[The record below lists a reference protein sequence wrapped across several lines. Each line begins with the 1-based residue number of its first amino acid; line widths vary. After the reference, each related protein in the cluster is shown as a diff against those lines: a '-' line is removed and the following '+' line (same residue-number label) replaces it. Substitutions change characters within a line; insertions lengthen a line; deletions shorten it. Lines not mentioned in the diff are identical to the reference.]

1 MDAIKVA
8 LAKNLVILKSRPVVE
23 VVDARKEPPTTTKHQ
38 TYKLV

>member
-8 LAKNLVILKSRPVVE
+8 LAKNLVILKSRPVV